1 MFQLT
6 KPSVKPQVCV
16 SMGERECVC
25 VCLLMCVLLMS
36 SAFAGVEFETKSL
49 YCAHIYKFIVIHL
62 QTSTES
68 SQKNVNALSLR
79 RQEGGRWARLGLEWI
94 RMATHVAQLLLK
106 GLFITVRSPPRS

>member
-36 SAFAGVEFETKSL
+36 SAFAGVEFETMSL
-49 YCAHIYKFIVIHL
+49 YCAHIHKFIVIHL
-62 QTSTES
+62 QTSTE
-68 SQKNVNALSLR
+68 
-79 RQEGGRWARLGLEWI
+79 
-94 RMATHVAQLLLK
+94 
-106 GLFITVRSPPRS
+106 